1 MLWVKDRKKESEG
14 EASVSVYDTKS
25 LHFDGG
31 FKQEAG
37 QDIPLED
44 RQATQDVEDIL
55 KYISQ
60 KAEKEETVVYL
71 WRRVPDSSLLNLFLR
86 RLYFLLSAS

>member
-1 MLWVKDRKKESEG
+1 
-14 EASVSVYDTKS
+14 VYDTKS

-71 WRRVPDSSLLNLFLR
+71 
-86 RLYFLLSAS
+86 